1 MLLLNSQFDN
11 IFRFDTENQQMVTDD
26 EALPPELEPF
36 VDSNGVFQCTKYCLT
51 FAQEIH
57 RVITEGSMPL
67 PPGRTILTYILNI
80 NRIQKLY
87 NVSQKNVPFYKFQQ
101 SSPPQI
107 SVGDVIY
114 AP

>member
-26 EALPPELEPF
+26 DVLPPELEPF

-51 FAQEIH
+51 FAQEIN

-67 PPGRTILTYILNI
+67 PPGRTILTYIV
-80 NRIQKLY
+80 NRIQEL
-87 NVSQKNVPFYKFQQ
+87 
-101 SSPPQI
+101 
-107 SVGDVIY
+107 
-114 AP
+114 